1 MAMVDTEF
9 LAFNKATWPWVHRS
23 EDGAVISAVIGHG
36 DFLAMERFGDWFF
49 YGLFKVL
56 KSLGQL
62 YKFGSFMNYTLLMT
76 LSGSLNFTVV

>member
-49 YGLFKVL
+49 
-56 KSLGQL
+56 
-62 YKFGSFMNYTLLMT
+62 
-76 LSGSLNFTVV
+76 FTDYLRC